1 MYQLPI
7 YLILTAT
14 YTSFPID
21 LKMSCDADIE
31 STRSL
36 TSHNSS
42 QNNLT
47 EIPRSRNMQRC
58 LSCLFILSIGILL
71 VLVIFLIVITMDDGS
86 KQISENDVIL
96 DDKTVVLDSLTAQR
110 GKKYIWWN
118 QPGSKFGFR
127 G

>member
-1 MYQLPI
+1 MYHLPI

-71 VLVIFLIVITMDDGS
+71 ILVVFLIVITMEEDGS
-86 KQISENDVIL
+86 KRQISVNDVTIL
-96 DDKTVVLDSLTAQR
+96 DDKTVILDSLTAQKGNLYNSR
-110 GKKYIWWN
+110 K
-118 QPGSKFGFR
+118 
-127 G
+127 

>member
-1 MYQLPI
+1 
-7 YLILTAT
+7 
-14 YTSFPID
+14 
-21 LKMSCDADIE
+21 MSCDADIE

-42 QNNLT
+42 QKLT

>member
-42 QNNLT
+42 QKLT

-71 VLVIFLIVITMDDGS
+71 ILVVFLIVITMEEDGS
-86 KQISENDVIL
+86 KRQISVNDVTIL
-96 DDKTVVLDSLTAQR
+96 DDKTVILDSLTAQKGNLYNSR
-110 GKKYIWWN
+110 K
-118 QPGSKFGFR
+118 
-127 G
+127 